1 MEKKKYNNKF
11 KNRMMEMP
19 IENHQTAAWVNI
31 DSLEGEA
38 RVFDPTFRGVEEA
51 KEYVDENQK

>member
-1 MEKKKYNNKF
+1 
-11 KNRMMEMP
+11 MP

-31 DSLEGEA
+31 NSLEGEA